1 MDSRSFKGLTQEECN
16 GDVQVFNTTRTA
28 LTDTAII
35 ETRDCRSPLPGKQ
48 RKTRP
53 KPAGNNPRRLLLIQ
67 TSKNL
72 EFTYAHIGVR
82 PVDKLPHNLC
92 APLVEALYFLNG
104 FGIAPMMRCG
114 VDMSSLM
121 PGSTTRLF
129 DDGISVARRSMF
141 RTRDRRE
148 WPTPDAPPLNRSV
161 GSPSLLGG

>member
-1 MDSRSFKGLTQEECN
+1 M
-16 GDVQVFNTTRTA
+16 TA
-28 LTDTAII
+28 AALF
-35 ETRDCRSPLPGKQ
+35 LVK
-48 RKTRP
+48 KKLP
-53 KPAGNNPRRLLLIQ
+53 KPASTAATHTNKQ
-67 TSKNL
+67 SKR
-72 EFTYAHIGVR
+72 EFTYVHIGGK
-82 PVDKLPHNLC
+82 PDDKFPHSLC